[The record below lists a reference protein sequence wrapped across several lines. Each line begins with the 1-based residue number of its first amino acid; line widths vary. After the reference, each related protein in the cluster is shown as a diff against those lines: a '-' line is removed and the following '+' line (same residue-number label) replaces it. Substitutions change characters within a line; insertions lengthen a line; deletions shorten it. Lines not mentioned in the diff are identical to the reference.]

1 MVNETKSDLK
11 GESTATSVDGS
22 RQAFFA
28 NLRPIVIAV
37 MSLLFL
43 LSAAGF
49 FLMIP
54 MALKGHVDFRSFYT
68 AGYMVRTGHGAE
80 IYDYEQ
86 TRKFQNELVGPA
98 KDALPFNHLAYESLM
113 DLPFSYL
120 SYRAAYFAF
129 FVVNLMF
136 LAASIY
142 MLRPYL
148 APLGKLWHLLPT
160 AYVVCFLPVTMALI
174 EGQDS
179 LLLLALLLACNV
191 ALARQGELKAGML
204 LGLTLFKFQYA
215 LPIALLFFVWRRWRF
230 LAGFA
235 ISGAIIAGI
244 SVSILGYS
252 GVLSYLHYLPGAS
265 SKFSAAND
273 VLYGIHPEGMPNLR
287 GLAYIASGGSTSVTN
302 FVTLVLSCGILL
314 WAAFKRPS
322 LPTALLA
329 ALLVSFHQ
337 MIADFSLLL
346 LPLGLAVPQLFQQTS
361 PRRVWI
367 AILALLAFAGPAV
380 LLFAGTRFYLLVLPV
395 LGLFI
400 LLDQAAETSPKRGQD
415 GSRMSTNGDLPAADR

>member
-1 MVNETKSDLK
+1 MVIKPKNYLEGKSK
-11 GESTATSVDGS
+11 AVSVGVS
-22 RQAFFA
+22 RQAFFTK
-28 NLRPIVIAV
+28 LRPLVIAL
-37 MSLLFL
+37 MLLLFF

-49 FLMIP
+49 VLMLP
-54 MALKGHVDFRSFYT
+54 TALNGHVDFRSFYT
-68 AGYMVRTGHGAE
+68 AGYMVRTAHGPE

-86 TRKFQNELVGPA
+86 TQKFQNELVGPA
-98 KDALPFNHLAYESLM
+98 KGALPFNHLAYESLI
-113 DLPFSYL
+113 DLPFSFL
-120 SYRAAYFAF
+120 SYRGAYFAF
-129 FVVNLMF
+129 LAVNLMF

-148 APLGKLWHLLPT
+148 APLAKLWYLLPT
-160 AYVVCFLPVTMALI
+160 AFVVCFLPVTMALI

-179 LLLLALLLACNV
+179 LLLLALLLASTV
-191 ALARQGELKAGML
+191 ALDNQRELRAGML

-235 ISGAIIAGI
+235 ISGAIIAGT
-244 SVSILGYS
+244 SFAVLGYS
-252 GVLSYLHYLPGAS
+252 GVLSYVHYLPGAS
-265 SKFSAAND
+265 SKFSAVND

-287 GLAYIASGGSTSVTN
+287 GLAHVTSGGSTSVTN
-302 FVTLVLSCGILL
+302 FVTLASSCAVLL

-322 LPTALLA
+322 LPAALLA

-346 LPLGLAVPQLFQQTS
+346 LPLGLAVAQLFEETG
-361 PRRVWI
+361 PRRLWI
-367 AILALLAFAGPAV
+367 GILAFLAFAGPAV
-380 LLFAGTRFYLLVLPV
+380 LLFAGARFYLLVLPV

-400 LLDQAAETSPKRGQD
+400 LLNQAAGPSPKD
-415 GSRMSTNGDLPAADR
+415 GKVTTGCPQTVT